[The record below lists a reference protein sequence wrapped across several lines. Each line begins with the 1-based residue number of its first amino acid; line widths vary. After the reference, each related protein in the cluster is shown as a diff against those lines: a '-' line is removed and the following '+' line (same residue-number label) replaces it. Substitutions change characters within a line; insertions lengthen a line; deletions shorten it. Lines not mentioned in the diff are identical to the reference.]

1 MAENINNEGSASG
14 SGSGSG
20 NGNGGFWSAATTQ
33 STAATTLATAATTQA
48 TSGSGSGSGSGNGN
62 GGFWSAAT
70 TQSTSATAATTIGGG
85 NPSLSSTVATVATA
99 ATTIAAAGPAGTVTF
114 TSDNYSTATCIMTPS
129 NTVYAPMNLGT
140 ITFPFTF
147 NPQMIN
153 GLNANGQGVSFSLP
167 QGEIEGSFIF
177 TTQDCVFTKT
187 VVRPATAATAA
198 TTQATN
204 ATAATTLAT
213 PATTLATLATTLATP
228 ATTQIT
234 SGSGSGSGGG
244 VGEQSP
250 TAATTLATAATT
262 LATAA
267 TTQATLATNATASP
281 IATTLAPEVA
291 YLNIED
297 NVEGN
302 INVIENGYGVTFTIN
317 TTGVREGTLIN
328 FVFTGNLIMD
338 EDFVRMEY
346 IDGPLQV
353 RVGPSGT
360 AEVKAELNRNIEGY
374 RNETLGIELKTPDED
389 GNNTRR
395 LSHSVTI
402 NAHDNGTAATA
413 ATTLATAAT
422 TLATPATTL
431 ATPATTQTTSG
442 SGSGGGVGETL
453 ATTLA
458 TAATAATTL
467 ATPATT
473 LATAATTQ
481 ATSGSGSGSG
491 SGGGEAQQSPTAAT
505 TLATNAT
512 AATTQAAPD
521 QNFTFRKCGELEG
534 GGPEVIIIEGQQWL
548 ETYGSL
554 PISGDA
560 LEHRETRE
568 CYDYL
573 GGTVDSASSDVRE
586 YTLNGCTC
594 EGGGKE
600 V

>member
-1 MAENINNEGSASG
+1 MAENINNEGSA
-14 SGSGSG
+14 
-20 NGNGGFWSAATTQ
+20 
-33 STAATTLATAATTQA
+33 
-48 TSGSGSGSGSGNGN
+48 SGSGSGSGNGN

-328 FVFTGNLIMD
+328 FVFTGNLIME

-431 ATPATTQTTSG
+431 ATPATTLATPATTQTTSG

-481 ATSGSGSGSG
+481 ATSGSGSG